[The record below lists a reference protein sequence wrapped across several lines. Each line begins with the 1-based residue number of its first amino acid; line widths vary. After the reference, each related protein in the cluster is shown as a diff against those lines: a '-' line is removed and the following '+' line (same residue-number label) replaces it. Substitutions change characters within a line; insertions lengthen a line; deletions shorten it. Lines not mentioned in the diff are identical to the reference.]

1 MFVINI
7 FTNHIVAPSTIAAM
21 AEMLTKSLS
30 VSFLLRTIASD
41 TRSFDTNYIY
51 KNELDKACFQH
62 DVAYGDFKDLERR
75 TASDKV

>member
-7 FTNHIVAPSTIAAM
+7 FTNHIVAPSTIATM

-30 VSFLLRTIASD
+30 VSSLRRTIASD
-41 TRSFDTNYIY
+41 TRSLNTNYIY